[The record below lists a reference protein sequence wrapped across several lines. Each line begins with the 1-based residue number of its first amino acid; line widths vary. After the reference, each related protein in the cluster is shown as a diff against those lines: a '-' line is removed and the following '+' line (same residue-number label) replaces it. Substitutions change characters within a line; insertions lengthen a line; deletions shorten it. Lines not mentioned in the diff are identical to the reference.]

1 MTMRWRLHLGI
12 TCALAIGAV
21 HPAGAAS
28 VLSADTPAVTAAG
41 NTFTAPKGWTI
52 GRVADAQAPGV
63 LLTPPEG
70 NAHIVL
76 LEPAKAA
83 DASSALAAARQVYNF
98 TAPRV
103 PRLVTA
109 QPGRNGWDSATRFD
123 YALSPNAHASA
134 VAIALRHG
142 ASWTVAMTEGSDATL
157 ERRHAAVALILQSL
171 RPAGSKAESF
181 AGRAAH
187 SLDAPRLA
195 ALTDFVRHGM
205 DQLGIPGVGLAVI
218 DHGRVVFEGG
228 LGHRRLGGPLPVDA
242 HTRFMIAS
250 NTKSMT
256 TLLLARLVDEGKLRW
271 DEKVTD
277 AYPSFRL
284 GNDATTR
291 QVLVRHLVC
300 ACTGVPRN
308 DLLWFFTATRATP
321 PEDTF
326 AQLAALQPT
335 SGFGDVFQYN
345 NYMAAAAGFVAGHL
359 AYPRL
364 DLGTAYDRAM
374 TEDIFRPLGMFDT
387 TFDTDAALAGNH
399 ADPHADD
406 LDGHA
411 SPASMDINRLAAV
424 DRPGGGAWSSAHDM
438 IRYVNNELTAGRL
451 PDGKRAFSD
460 ENLLAR
466 RIPGVQRGENDF
478 YGMGLII
485 DRHWGVPV
493 IHHGGSLIGFKSDF
507 VVLPEAGIG
516 AVLLTNADNGVLLLK
531 PFIRKLL
538 EILYDGRPEADGDVA
553 AAAAEMRA
561 DSEKTRRTLVVPPPA
576 QAVASLAPAYISPDL
591 GHITVRQTGD
601 RVIFDFGTWRSE
613 IASRTNEDG
622 TLSFVTIDP
631 GEDGFAFT
639 AGTKAGKKILTI
651 QDGQHS
657 YTYTGAS

>member
-1 MTMRWRLHLGI
+1 MRWRLLLWI
-12 TCALAIGAV
+12 TCALGIGAV
-21 HPAGAAS
+21 QPAGAAS
-28 VLSADTPAVTAAG
+28 VLSADTPAATAAG
-41 NTFTAPKGWTI
+41 NTFTAPKSWTI
-52 GRVADAQAPGV
+52 DRLVDAQAPGV

-70 NAHIVL
+70 NAHVVVV
-76 LEPAKAA
+76 EPAKAA
-83 DASSALAAARQVYNF
+83 DAAAALAAARQVHNF
-98 TAPRV
+98 EAPIA

-109 QPGRNGWDSATRFD
+109 QPGRNGWDSVTQFD
-123 YALSPNAHASA
+123 YELPPNAHASA
-134 VAIALRHG
+134 VAIVWRHG
-142 ASWTVAMTEGSDATL
+142 ARWTVAITEGSDATL
-157 ERRHAAVALILQSL
+157 ERRHAAVALILQSV

-187 SLDAPRLA
+187 SFDAPRLA

-228 LGHRRLGGPLPVDA
+228 LGLRALGSPLPVDA

-271 DEKVTD
+271 DERVTD
-277 AYPSFRL
+277 AYPGFRL
-284 GNDATTR
+284 GDDATTR

-300 ACTGVPRN
+300 ACTGAPRN
-308 DLLWFFTATRATP
+308 DLLWFFTATPATP

-326 AQLAALQPT
+326 VQLAALQPT
-335 SGFGDVFQYN
+335 SGFGDIFQYN

-359 AYPRL
+359 AYPSL
-364 DLGTAYDRAM
+364 ELGAAYDRAM

-387 TFDTDAALAGNH
+387 TFDTDAALAGDH

-406 LDGHA
+406 IDGHA
-411 SPASMDINRLAAV
+411 SRASMDINRLAAV

-438 IRYVNNELTAGRL
+438 LLYVNNELTAGRS
-451 PDGKRAFSD
+451 PDENHPVSA

-516 AVLLTNADNGVLLLK
+516 AVLLTNSDNGALMLR

-538 EILYDGRPEADGDVA
+538 EILYDGRPEADDDVA

-561 DSEKTRRTLVVPPPA
+561 DRAKTRKTLVAPPPA
-576 QAVASLAPAYISPDL
+576 QAVAALAPAYISPDL
-591 GHITVRQTGD
+591 GHITVRRTGD
-601 RVIFDFGTWRSE
+601 RVMLDFGAWRSE
-613 IASRTNEDG
+613 IASRMNEDG
-622 TLSFVTIDP
+622 TVSFVTIDP

-639 AGTKAGKKILTI
+639 TGAQAGKKTLTI

-657 YTYTGAS
+657 YTYTDAS

>member
-1 MTMRWRLHLGI
+1 
-12 TCALAIGAV
+12 V
-21 HPAGAAS
+21 
-28 VLSADTPAVTAAG
+28 
-41 NTFTAPKGWTI
+41 
-52 GRVADAQAPGV
+52 DAQAPGV
-63 LLTPPEG
+63 VLTPPEG
-70 NAHIVL
+70 DAHVVL
-76 LEPAKAA
+76 VEPARAA
-83 DASSALAAARQVYNF
+83 DATASLAAARHAYKF
-98 TAPRV
+98 KAPWV
-103 PRLVTA
+103 PRLVTP
-109 QPGRNGWDSATRFD
+109 QPGRNGWDSATQFE
-123 YALSPNAHASA
+123 YELPPNAHESA
-134 VAIALRHG
+134 EAIAWRHG
-142 ASWTVAMTEGSDATL
+142 ARWTVAMIEGSDATL
-157 ERRHAAVALILQSL
+157 ERRHAAVALILQSV

-181 AGRAAH
+181 AGRTAH
-187 SLDAPRLA
+187 VLDAARLA
-195 ALTDFVRHGM
+195 ALSDFVRRGM

-228 LGHRRLGGPLPVDA
+228 LGHRRLGTPLPVDA

-277 AYPSFRL
+277 AYPGFRL

-335 SGFGDVFQYN
+335 SSFGEVFQYN
-345 NYMAAAAGFVAGHL
+345 NYMAAAAGFVAGHV
-359 AYPRL
+359 AYPGL
-364 DLGTAYDRAM
+364 DLGAAYDRAM

-387 TFDTDAALAGNH
+387 TFDTDAALASDH

-406 LDGHA
+406 IDGHA
-411 SPASMDINRLAAV
+411 APASMDINRLASV

-438 IRYVNNELTAGRL
+438 ILYVNNELTAGKL
-451 PDGKRAFSD
+451 PDGKQVVSAK
-460 ENLLAR
+460 NLLAR
-466 RIPGVQRGENDF
+466 RIPGVQRGKNDF

-485 DRHWGVPV
+485 DRHWGVQV

-507 VVLPEAGIG
+507 VVLPEAAIG

-531 PFIRKLL
+531 PFMRKLL

-561 DSEKTRRTLVVPPPA
+561 DSAKTRKTLVLPPA
-576 QAVASLAPAYISPDL
+576 VQAVALLAPAYTSPDL
-591 GHITVRQTGD
+591 GHFTVRHTDD
-601 RVIFDFGTWRSE
+601 RVIFDFGAWHSE

-622 TLSFVTIDP
+622 TVSFVTIDP

-639 AGTKAGKKILTI
+639 AGTKAGMKILTI
-651 QDGQHS
+651 EDGQHS